1 VQYFHVFVD
10 DSVRQ
15 SYVLC
20 AVWVAE
26 NDVNQVRRT
35 IRAMCRPGQRR
46 LHFGKEQDS
55 RRRQLLAQH
64 ADLPIY
70 AQISLAHGNRVAG
83 RRWCLERLVC
93 DAVTE
98 YPERRVARIVI
109 ESRRSVE
116 DDWDRRVIYG
126 ELLRLDAE
134 LPYEHLHAY
143 EEPMLWAADAI
154 AWAFT
159 AGAEWRNRVA
169 DLIKKVFTA
178 PR

>member
-1 VQYFHVFVD
+1 
-10 DSVRQ
+10 
-15 SYVLC
+15 
-20 AVWVAE
+20 VWVTE
-26 NDVNQVRRT
+26 TDVNRVRRA
-35 IRAMCRPGQRR
+35 IRPMCRPGQRR
-46 LHFGKEQDS
+46 LHFGKEQDG
-55 RRRQLLAQH
+55 RRREVLAKL
-64 ADLPIY
+64 AALPIH
-70 AQISLAHGNRVAG
+70 AQIFVAHGNRVAS
-83 RRWCLERLVC
+83 RRWCLDSLVF

-98 YPERRVARIVI
+98 YPERRVARRVM
-109 ESRRSVE
+109 ESRRPVE

-126 ELLRLDAE
+126 ELLRMDAE

-159 AGAEWRNRVA
+159 AGGQWRNHVA